1 MTDEPRWAPSQRAV
15 EAALSRGPKSIRE
28 LVDETGFSYNTVKAA
43 LDRGTILKSTNGY
56 PITYTLVTPAIEA
69 DAPNVIP
76 IDREPRY
83 IHIVKPLDIEMEE
96 LGPRWQA
103 AAQKIGQEIAEIDLE
118 TLDLKTAI
126 RHLEIEA
133 ASILGAIVTLRSV
146 KDGPDWREQIGL
158 KA

>member
-1 MTDEPRWAPSQRAV
+1 MADEPRWARSQRAV
-15 EAALSRGPKSIRE
+15 EEALARGPKSVKQIIE
-28 LVDETGFSYNTVKAA
+28 ETGFTYNTVKAA
-43 LDRGTILKSTNGY
+43 LGRGTILQSTNGY
-56 PITYTLVTPAIEA
+56 PTIYTLVKPAIES

-83 IHIVKPLDIEMEE
+83 IHIVKPLEIQMEE

-118 TLDLKTAI
+118 ALDLKTAI

-158 KA
+158 

>member
-1 MTDEPRWAPSQRAV
+1 MADEPRWARSQRAV
-15 EAALSRGPKSIRE
+15 EEALSRGPKSIKQ
-28 LVDETGFSYNTVKAA
+28 LVEETGFTYNTVKAA
-43 LDRGTILKSTNGY
+43 LGRGTILKSTNGY
-56 PITYTLVTPAIEA
+56 PTIYTLVKPAIEG

-83 IHIVKPLDIEMEE
+83 IHIVKPLEIQMEE

-118 TLDLKTAI
+118 ALDLKTAI

-158 KA
+158 

>member
-1 MTDEPRWAPSQRAV
+1 VTEPRWAVSQRAV
-15 EAALSRGPKSIRE
+15 EAALSRGPKTIRE
-28 LVDETGFSYNTVKAA
+28 LTDETGFSYNTVKAA
-43 LDRGTILKSTNGY
+43 LGRGTILRSIDGQPTR
-56 PITYTLVTPAIEA
+56 YTLVKPAIEG

-83 IHIVKPLDIEMEE
+83 IHIVKPLEIQMED

-103 AAQKIGQEIAEIDLE
+103 AAAKIGQEIAEIDLE

-126 RHLEIEA
+126 RHLEVEA
-133 ASILGAIVTLRSV
+133 ASILGAIIALRSV

-158 KA
+158 

>member
-1 MTDEPRWAPSQRAV
+1 MADEPRWARSQRAV
-15 EAALSRGPKSIRE
+15 EEALARGPKTARQ
-28 LVDETGFSYNTVKAA
+28 LCDETGFTYNTVKAA
-43 LDRGTILKSTNGY
+43 LDRGTILKSTTGY
-56 PITYTLVTPAIEA
+56 PTTYTLVKPAIEE

-83 IHIVKPLDIEMEE
+83 IHIVKPLEIQMEE

-118 TLDLKTAI
+118 ALDLKTAI

-158 KA
+158 